1 MNAHKKAYIIKYA
14 NGEGNMMTI
23 EHALTEDGKNALAF
37 AKAAGEEGL
46 LRDIDEAFDM
56 FLEMCHKEPASFNA

>member
-23 EHALTEDGKNALAF
+23 EDALTEDG
-37 AKAAGEEGL
+37 
-46 LRDIDEAFDM
+46 
-56 FLEMCHKEPASFNA
+56 